1 MNKYFKGYITREN
14 AVKVMCRE
22 TCHPGVRC
30 PDTYCVEM
38 WDKFKDIPNE
48 DVRPVRKGKRNR
60 YAGDERMS
68 GKNDIKVVTDLKPK
82 DTRACEIC
90 GRLTDRIDMHICSY
104 CRHALALIIREW
116 EVEAP

>member
-22 TCHPGVRC
+22 TCHPGVFC

-48 DVRPVRKGKRNR
+48 DVRPAPDR
-60 YAGDERMS
+60 E
-68 GKNDIKVVTDLKPK
+68 
-82 DTRACEIC
+82 
-90 GRLTDRIDMHICSY
+90 RIDEYLAHIKANQSV
-104 CRHALALIIREW
+104 HASVESVVAMNYWIGKLYEEIYGNRERPRW
-116 EVEAP
+116 MV